1 MKQRLL
7 IAQSLLGNSQFL
19 IMDEP
24 TVGLDPK
31 QRLQIRNLIQRN
43 AQNRIILLA
52 THIVTDIEHI
62 ADEIILIKNGKII
75 KKKKRKNLIDEM
87 QQTGKTRTLE
97 DVYFYY
103 LGEKNE

>member
-1 MKQRLL
+1 
-7 IAQSLLGNSQFL
+7 
-19 IMDEP
+19 
-24 TVGLDPK
+24 
-31 QRLQIRNLIQRN
+31 
-43 AQNRIILLA
+43 LLA

-62 ADEIILIKNGKII
+62 ADEILLIKNGKII